1 MINIHK
7 QRSRKEQ
14 QILMNTTEKVELA
27 LLILRYVYTGQFSK
41 RGVFRSLGS
50 ALCQSGPRQHKWK
63 TTTSEL
69 FWGGS
74 ARTET
79 ESAEISRL
87 LRVINQ
93 LLSSSW
99 DFLQITVS
107 SSGFIWKEDIGA
119 SDPPDKSSCS
129 KCVHGSVFIPCPW
142 RLTHWNKLLS
152 PQIESNISLL
162 QKHQFERLWLVCT
175 AWTICSSCSVSS
187 VRHLWHVFLWCV
199 VVITAR
205 AAVWAAG
212 RWPSL
217 FCWQI
222 LLDIWDT

>member
-1 MINIHK
+1 MSTQDNLV
-7 QRSRKEQ
+7 REVCSEA
-14 QILMNTTEKVELA
+14 LA
-27 LLILRYVYTGQFSK
+27 LLFVKVG
-41 RGVFRSLGS
+41 RGSTNEKLQR
-50 ALCQSGPRQHKWK
+50 QSSFGEDQH
-63 TTTSEL
+63 
-69 FWGGS
+69 G
-74 ARTET
+74 AET

-119 SDPPDKSSCS
+119 SDPLDKSSCS

-152 PQIESNISLL
+152 PQIESNISLP

>member
-1 MINIHK
+1 MSTQDNLV
-7 QRSRKEQ
+7 REVCSEA
-14 QILMNTTEKVELA
+14 LA
-27 LLILRYVYTGQFSK
+27 LLFVKVG
-41 RGVFRSLGS
+41 RGSTNEKLQR
-50 ALCQSGPRQHKWK
+50 QSSFGEDQH
-63 TTTSEL
+63 
-69 FWGGS
+69 G
-74 ARTET
+74 AET

>member
-1 MINIHK
+1 MSTRDNLV
-7 QRSRKEQ
+7 REVCSEA
-14 QILMNTTEKVELA
+14 LA
-27 LLILRYVYTGQFSK
+27 LLFVKVG
-41 RGVFRSLGS
+41 RGSTNEKLQR
-50 ALCQSGPRQHKWK
+50 QSSFGEDQH
-63 TTTSEL
+63 
-69 FWGGS
+69 G
-74 ARTET
+74 AET

-119 SDPPDKSSCS
+119 SDLPDKSSCS